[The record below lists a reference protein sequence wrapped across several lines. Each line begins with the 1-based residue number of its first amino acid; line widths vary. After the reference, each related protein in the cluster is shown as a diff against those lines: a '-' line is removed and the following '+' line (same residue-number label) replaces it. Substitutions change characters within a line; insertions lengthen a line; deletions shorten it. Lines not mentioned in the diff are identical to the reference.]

1 MSMDED
7 EQRRN
12 SSMIEFLGYFQEVSV
27 PPVSLKDLSD
37 GVVMFEALSEVAPD
51 YFDINTI
58 SRDVGDNWALKS
70 SNLRKLLR
78 NLETY
83 YREGLEMTA
92 DFEEMNNSIAS
103 ISRECNEDSIIA
115 VVELIV
121 AASVMAEE
129 KATFV
134 GYMLNLDVE
143 GQVHLKQCIEAGMA
157 RNSPIEDDSESE
169 SVEQG
174 ENELAEGKIIDVISD
189 DEDDFEGGAEMTGLF
204 RNAMENMDAALDTS
218 FIGGSRS
225 VISSGTTSNE
235 YAKECEEL
243 KVALADAKRELATYK
258 SQSAIIAEDAETS
271 QKKLRALA
279 EDFQDRLEK
288 RETELNNMEEDLSKT
303 KRALDDAET
312 RTVDLSEKN
321 AVLADELDVA
331 NAKAGQLRKAEAT
344 VLAYRRKLE
353 GVGVMNQQMTD
364 LEDQA
369 AGYLRQIMDLEVENK
384 KVPELQKN
392 LDESKRD
399 LGKLDK
405 EKKELIENLDTKTAE
420 VAKLKA
426 DLSASNAAKKMFEDE
441 VNELRVVHQHSDGDD
456 LYDGPSLSL
465 GNNKSLSEVKEKAMR
480 LEIENNNLK
489 AQLGLD
495 KSAVIGAS
503 IPSKSP
509 DTSKLEKECEQLKR
523 DLEKKEAE
531 YKKLSSDKD
540 KLESYT
546 KKTLAKFQEKYL
558 VALQE
563 CKSKLKDKHDKIE
576 ALEARSSAE
585 KTAQKREEKLLSTVI
600 YELGLTILQQRLKER

>member
-1 MSMDED
+1 MDED